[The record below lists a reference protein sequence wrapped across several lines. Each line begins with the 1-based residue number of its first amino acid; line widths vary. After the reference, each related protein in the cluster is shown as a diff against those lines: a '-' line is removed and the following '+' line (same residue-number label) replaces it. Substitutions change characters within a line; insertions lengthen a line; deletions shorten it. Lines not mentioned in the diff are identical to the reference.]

1 VTNVPTTNVPPQAA
15 PAVTPHPGVDGA
27 GRPAHAWGRVPRP
40 ANFGDSLRA
49 EWTKLRSVRSTWITL
64 VLMVVVTIG
73 LGALIAYGEASHYS
87 RMGLEDRLRFD
98 PVMTGF
104 FGIFLS
110 QLAAC
115 TLGVLVISNEY
126 TSGMIRTTFQAV
138 PRRTRVLAAKAVVY
152 TAVILV
158 LGEIS
163 SFATFFV
170 VQPILKAGPAPYTTI
185 SQPGVLRA
193 VFGAGLYL
201 AATGLLAL
209 AIGALVRHTAGGI
222 ASIVGLLWVLPLVG
236 QALPA
241 SWRNPIEEYLPS
253 GAGQQIVSTITTP
266 HTMAPWTGFGVLC
279 LYVVGAMIAAFALLV
294 KRDA

>member
-1 VTNVPTTNVPPQAA
+1 
-15 PAVTPHPGVDGA
+15 
-27 GRPAHAWGRVPRP
+27 
-40 ANFGDSLRA
+40 
-49 EWTKLRSVRSTWITL
+49 
-64 VLMVVVTIG
+64 LMVIVTIG
-73 LGALIAYGEASHYS
+73 LGAVIAYGEASHYA
-87 RMGLEDRLRFD
+87 RMDFTERLRFD

-115 TLGVLVISNEY
+115 TLGVLVVSNEY
-126 TSGMIRTTFQAV
+126 SSGMIRTTFQAT
-138 PRRTRVLAAKAVVY
+138 PRRTRVLAAKAIVF
-152 TAVILV
+152 TTVILV

-163 SFATFFV
+163 SFAAFFI

-209 AIGALVRHTAGGI
+209 AIGSLIRHTAGGI
-222 ASIVGLLWVLPLVG
+222 AAIVGLLWVLPLVA

-241 SWRNPIEEYLPS
+241 TWRNPIEEYLPS
-253 GAGQQIVSTITTP
+253 GAGQQVVATISTP
-266 HTMAPWTGFGVLC
+266 HTMAPWTGFGLLC
-279 LYVVGAMIAAFALLV
+279 VYVAVALLGAFVLLV